1 MLIPKHAAARVKQA
15 GFSLIE
21 LIVAITILSILAAAF
36 TPYFS
41 GMGERGRVAKALQL
55 AETMKLACQTYHLDT
70 GAYPHEYAGYGAS
83 NRKLSAKQSSSRW
96 KGPYIESPLVHGSTN
111 PFGGTVHLYNTVTAN
126 GWINGFDIDADGA
139 LDVKKEGNML
149 YLSGVPETAA
159 VSINEALD
167 GEQMPGD
174 WNKTGHVRYDAA
186 KRSLFILVH
195 R

>member
-55 AETMKLACQTYHLDT
+55 AETMKLACATYYLDT
-70 GAYPHEYAGYGAS
+70 GTFAHEYAGYGAT
-83 NRKLSAKQSSSRW
+83 NRKLSAKQTSSKW

-126 GWINGFDIDADGA
+126 GWINGFDIDADGK

-149 YLSGVPETAA
+149 YLSGVPESAA
-159 VSINEALD
+159 ISIDESLD
-167 GEQMPGD
+167 GEQLAGT
-174 WNKTGHVRYDAA
+174 WHKKGHVRYDQG